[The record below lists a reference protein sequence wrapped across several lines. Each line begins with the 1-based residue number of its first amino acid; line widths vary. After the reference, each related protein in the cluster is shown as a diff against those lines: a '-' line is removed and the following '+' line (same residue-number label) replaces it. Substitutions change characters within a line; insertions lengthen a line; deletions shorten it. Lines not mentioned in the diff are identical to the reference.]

1 MLQVYDVTAGKQFY
15 GRNAPYSGFAGRDA
29 SRSFLTMCFTEECLT
44 NAHDLS
50 GLSPQEMQVIDDW
63 AIFFDEEHLYPFVGY
78 VK

>member
-1 MLQVYDVTAGKQFY
+1 
-15 GRNAPYSGFAGRDA
+15 
-29 SRSFLTMCFTEECLT
+29 LT